1 VVKSGKVTDE
11 IRWLSASDEE
21 DYTVAQ
27 ANAVLNP
34 DGTFGEQLVLCR
46 KGDDYPLLPPD
57 RIDFMDVAPEQ
68 LVSIAAALIP
78 FLEHDDANRALMGS
92 NMQRQSVPLLFP
104 QAPLVGTGL
113 EEKVARDS
121 GAVIV
126 ARRAGT
132 VTRVTADEII
142 VDAGANGAAVGDAPL
157 ARLHQHDRYRVKKFW
172 RTNQDTAI
180 NQRPLVRLGQQ
191 VAAGEIIADGAATEG
206 GELALGSNV
215 VVAFM
220 PWYGHNFEDA
230 IVLSERLVKDDVYSS
245 IHIQE
250 LELHVRDTK
259 RGQEEITRE
268 IPNVSD
274 ESVVD
279 LDERGIV
286 RIGAHVKPGDIL
298 VGKIT
303 PKGETELSPE
313 EKLLTAIFGE
323 KAKDVKDSSLKVP
336 PGMAGVVIDVKIFS
350 RIEDQVVEK
359 DRGER
364 IGEVRRIENDE
375 KARISAVML
384 DELTNLLNGQEVALM
399 LKSGTVE
406 EYLPAGTRLNP
417 VALQDL
423 DLADV
428 DLKTLRVANKAANER
443 IRAAIDMAA
452 RERAKVEEKAEDQID
467 KILQPDELPPGVIQL
482 VKVYIAEKRKIS
494 VGDKMAGRH
503 GNKGIVARIV
513 PEEDMPFLPD
523 GSPVDIVLNPLGVPS
538 RMNVGQILETHLGW
552 AARILGFEAKTPVFR
567 GADEAEIGALLR
579 LAGFRWA
586 ADGLRLRTR
595 PPEPSSQA
603 ISRMVQDLKKVA
615 PNGDRTT
622 LLEAGIGMLGSRSA
636 SHETRELFQAV
647 RGFMVE
653 AAKELAER
661 ELGQRRQEVEF
672 HRAQTERD
680 DLGKE
685 EKAYAKALREAEKI
699 AGVSA
704 AEALEGAGMPALAAL
719 LGPKAESDIDAAANE
734 LLHAAGL
741 TPTGK
746 ARLRDGRTGHP
757 FEGEVTVGSI
767 YMLKLS
773 HLVDDKIHARSIG
786 PYSLVTQ
793 QPLAGK
799 AQFGGQRFGEME
811 VWALEAYGA
820 AHVLQEM
827 LTVKS
832 DDVNGRSKV
841 YEAIVKGQNL
851 PEPGIPESFNVL
863 VKELQALGLK
873 VTLGTTEAGDE

>member
-1 VVKSGKVTDE
+1 
-11 IRWLSASDEE
+11 
-21 DYTVAQ
+21 
-27 ANAVLNP
+27 
-34 DGTFGEQLVLCR
+34 
-46 KGDDYPLLPPD
+46 
-57 RIDFMDVAPEQ
+57 
-68 LVSIAAALIP
+68 
-78 FLEHDDANRALMGS
+78 
-92 NMQRQSVPLLFP
+92 MQRQSVPLLFP

-142 VDAGANGAAVGDAPL
+142 VDAGGNGTAPGEQPL

-180 NQRPLVRLGQQ
+180 NQRPLVQLGQQ
-191 VAAGEIIADGAATEG
+191 VAAGEIIADGAGHRGRRAGAGQQRAG
-206 GELALGSNV
+206 GVHALVRAQLRGRHR
-215 VVAFM
+215 A
-220 PWYGHNFEDA
+220 
-230 IVLSERLVKDDVYSS
+230 LSERLVKDDVYSS

-375 KARISAVML
+375 KARISTRHAGRAPPPARRARKWRSCSRPARWRS
-384 DELTNLLNGQEVALM
+384 TSPPAPSSTAPALED
-399 LKSGTVE
+399 V
-406 EYLPAGTRLNP
+406 
-417 VALQDL
+417 DL
-423 DLADV
+423 GDV

-523 GSPVDIVLNPLGVPS
+523 GTPVDIVLNPLGVPS

-567 GADEAEIGALLR
+567 GADEAEIGVLLR
-579 LAGFRWA
+579 LAGLPLGGGGPPAPAPPRRRSTPGRSPGWCRTSRRW
-586 ADGLRLRTR
+586 RRTA
-595 PPEPSSQA
+595 S
-603 ISRMVQDLKKVA
+603 A
-615 PNGDRTT
+615 PRWR
-622 LLEAGIGMLGSRSA
+622 EAGIGAAGRRGARRPRPRSCSRRCA
-636 SHETRELFQAV
+636 AFL
-647 RGFMVE
+647 VE

-661 ELGQRRQEVEF
+661 ELAQRRQEV
-672 HRAQTERD
+672 
-680 DLGKE
+680 
-685 EKAYAKALREAEKI
+685 
-699 AGVSA
+699 GV
-704 AEALEGAGMPALAAL
+704 PP
-719 LGPKAESDIDAAANE
+719 GP
-734 LLHAAGL
+734 
-741 TPTGK
+741 
-746 ARLRDGRTGHP
+746 GR
-757 FEGEVTVGSI
+757 
-767 YMLKLS
+767 
-773 HLVDDKIHARSIG
+773 
-786 PYSLVTQ
+786 
-793 QPLAGK
+793 
-799 AQFGGQRFGEME
+799 
-811 VWALEAYGA
+811 
-820 AHVLQEM
+820 
-827 LTVKS
+827 
-832 DDVNGRSKV
+832 GR
-841 YEAIVKGQNL
+841 
-851 PEPGIPESFNVL
+851 
-863 VKELQALGLK
+863 
-873 VTLGTTEAGDE
+873 